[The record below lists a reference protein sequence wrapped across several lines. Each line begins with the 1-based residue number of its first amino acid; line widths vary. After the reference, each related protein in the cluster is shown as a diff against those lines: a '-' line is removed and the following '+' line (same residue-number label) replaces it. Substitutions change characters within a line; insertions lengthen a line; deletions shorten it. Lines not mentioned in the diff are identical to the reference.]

1 MSASSLKEILV
12 NKRIGMMLPL
22 GFASG
27 LPLAL
32 TAGTLQAWLTVVG
45 IDLKTIGIFTLVG
58 LPYTLKFL
66 WAPVMDRIVP
76 PWLGRRRGWMLIM
89 QVAVAIG
96 LALMGLVGPGNHP
109 HWLGLIAIGVA
120 FMSASLDIVYDA
132 YRTDLLL
139 PPERGFGAALWVNGY
154 RLALLVASS
163 GALVLADRVGWKATY
178 LVLASVMAMGVLT
191 ILMSP
196 EPNVSGS
203 PPKTLAEA
211 IGLPLRELFSRRA
224 IYGLLALIVM
234 YKIGDAIAGSLQTAF
249 FIGGLG
255 FSATEVGYVKGVGI
269 VATLIGALT
278 GGLAMAKLGLVR
290 SLLLFGL
297 LQALS
302 NLSFMVLSW
311 VGMHY
316 GALAASVVVEN
327 VTGGM
332 GTAAFVALVMSLCDH
347 RYTATQFAL
356 LSSLEAF
363 GRVFSGRPSAEI
375 VTLVG
380 WGWFFFISFLAAL
393 PGCWLVWRYRRQLT
407 QEGEER
413 IALESLSRPESTLKK
428 EHEQK
433 QGWQR
438 S

>member
-1 MSASSLKEILV
+1 MTGTSHRMAPASLQQILA
-12 NKRIGMMLPL
+12 NKRIGIMLPL

-32 TAGTLQAWLTVVG
+32 TAGTLQAWLAVIGV
-45 IDLKTIGIFTLVG
+45 DLKTIGIFTLVG

-66 WAPVMDRIVP
+66 WAPLMDRIVP

-96 LALMGLVGPGNHP
+96 LALMGLVGPGDRP
-109 HWLGLIAIGVA
+109 EWLGLIAVSVA
-120 FMSASLDIVYDA
+120 FMSASLDIVFDA
-132 YRTDLLL
+132 YRTDLLH
-139 PPERGFGAALWVNGY
+139 PPERGFGAAVWVNGY

-163 GALVLADRVGWKATY
+163 GALVLADHIGWNATY
-178 LVLASVMAMGVLT
+178 LILAALMGTGVFT
-191 ILMSP
+191 ILLSP
-196 EPNVSGS
+196 D
-203 PPKTLAEA
+203 PPAGGTAPTTLAEA
-211 IGLPLRELFSRRA
+211 IGLPLRELFARPA
-224 IYGLLALIVM
+224 IYGLLSLVVL

-255 FSATEVGYVKGVGI
+255 FSASEVGYVKGIGI
-269 VATLIGALT
+269 AATLIGALA
-278 GGLAMAKLGLVR
+278 GGLAMAKIGLVR

-302 NLSFMVLSW
+302 NLSFMFLAWIGRS
-311 VGMHY
+311 Y
-316 GALAASVVVEN
+316 GALAASVIVEN

-363 GRVFSGRPSAEI
+363 GRVFSGRPSAET
-375 VTLVG
+375 VALVG
-380 WGWFFFISFLAAL
+380 WGWFFFISFLLAL
-393 PGCWLVWRYRRQLT
+393 PGVWLVWLYRRQLP
-407 QEGEER
+407 QEAEEGS
-413 IALESLSRPESTLKK
+413 ALESL
-428 EHEQK
+428 
-433 QGWQR
+433 
-438 S
+438 